1 MSWYVYLPLSLNSA
15 NQTRSKS
22 MSLRLFWLSKISR
35 HPTWHAPNV
44 TSPHLIAPK
53 SFGATE
59 CPENVDEKPRR
70 HESFDEKSSL
80 FIGICWFTPW
90 CMHSPEQIWYMER
103 VFFCVIWVAY
113 DMIYPFTIHSDGD
126 ATDFTGAMLLECL
139 QKWLTC
145 VLDPQWKAVS
155 QRSFLKVWGICPPC
169 FDKISMFSFQSVIS
183 AIFSAFSHLYHTV
196 QLLSCRSRLRTS
208 TSFHLKSC
216 HLEHWTTGPL
226 DHHILCWYFTGPW
239 YP

>member
-1 MSWYVYLPLSLNSA
+1 MTCDERNIATLDRA
-15 NQTRSKS
+15 KI
-22 MSLRLFWLSKISR
+22 FWCHGVPWKCWR
-35 HPTWHAPNV
+35 
-44 TSPHLIAPK
+44 K
-53 SFGATE
+53 AT
-59 CPENVDEKPRR
+59 
-70 HESFDEKSSL
+70 
-80 FIGICWFTPW
+80 TPW
-90 CMHSPEQIWYMER
+90 VLWWKIFPFHKHLLIHTLMHSPEQIWYMER

-126 ATDFTGAMLLECL
+126 ATDFAGAMLLECL

-155 QRSFLKVWGICPPC
+155 QRSFLAKVWGICPPC

-196 QLLSCRSRLRTS
+196 QLLSCRSRLPTS

-226 DHHILCWYFTGPW
+226 DHHIQSWYFTGPW